1 MKETAL
7 TFIGHGTCYGIDK
20 EMIKT
25 VLRPLIADKGIDT
38 FYSGG
43 MGDFDWV
50 CARAVYE
57 LKAEFPHI
65 RNYLVIPYLSFTI
78 RNKDIFDEIIYPEG
92 FEKYYFKA
100 AITKRYHFLVDNVA
114 YALCYVKH
122 DWGGAAQTFK
132 YAQKKKIKIINVGA

>member
-50 CARAVYE
+50 CARAVFA
-57 LKAEFPHI
+57 LKWTISARDIPHS
-65 RNYLVIPYLSFTI
+65 V
-78 RNKDIFDEIIYPEG
+78 
-92 FEKYYFKA
+92 
-100 AITKRYHFLVDNVA
+100 
-114 YALCYVKH
+114 CYR
-122 DWGGAAQTFK
+122 
-132 YAQKKKIKIINVGA
+132 ICR